1 MPSHRHHHHGNLYIH
16 FDVKF
21 PTRIGGEEGLKPE
34 DIKALENI
42 LPTRVEPT
50 PIPQDAMTDDF
61 VLEEL
66 DPTREGRALGITDED
81 DDDMHPGGERVQCAT
96 Q

>member
-1 MPSHRHHHHGNLYIH
+1 MPSPRHHNFGNLYIH

-34 DIKALENI
+34 DVAALEKI
-42 LPTRVEPT
+42 LPPRVET
-50 PIPQDAMTDDF
+50 AQIPADAMTDDF
-61 VLEEL
+61 VLEDL
-66 DPTREGRALGITDED
+66 DPTREGRTLGAADED